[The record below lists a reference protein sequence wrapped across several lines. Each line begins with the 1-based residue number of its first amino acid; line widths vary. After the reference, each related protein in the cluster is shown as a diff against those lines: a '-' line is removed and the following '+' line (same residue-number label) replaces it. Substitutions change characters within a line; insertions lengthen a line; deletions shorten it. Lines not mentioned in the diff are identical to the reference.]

1 MAIIIPILSQ
11 WNPQGLNKAMSDI
24 RRAEGGFNK
33 FKAGIKSLA
42 VPAAA
47 TFAAITAGA
56 FSTIKAAEEA
66 QVANRRLANVLK
78 QMGYANATSRVLD
91 YADALSTQIGKEDES
106 IKLVQAK
113 LATFKNLTATINT
126 TNGAFDRATRAAFD
140 LAAAGFGEAEQSATQ
155 LGKALQDPI
164 KGITAL
170 ARSGVTFTN
179 AEKEKIKALVESGKL
194 LEAQDVLLKAIETQ
208 VGGTA
213 EATATASEKMAIR
226 FGEMK
231 EALGNQLLPA
241 FERIT
246 PVIEKVFNYIAD
258 NSDVFIVLAGVIA
271 ATTAAVIALNV
282 ALALNPFTWIVVG
295 IGAVIVLVALAIKR
309 FEFLKLTVSNIG
321 LAIGQIFIYLFNVV
335 ADALTRL
342 VNEFVKL
349 FNAKLAPAL
358 RKLKIDVDDLSE
370 VDFTKPFDDANAAID
385 RFGAANRQARSELE
399 YNLDVSAE
407 LDKLMK
413 KLTPSIDDNSEALE
427 SLKKNAGEAARAIKT
442 KLESELDKAKS
453 RLEQAKSAFDSFRD
467 SVASPIRNI
476 VNFGEI
482 GTGAN
487 FLENLESQTQKAKGF
502 AQKIQKLISM
512 GLSESAI
519 QQVLNAGF
527 DAGSNIADQII
538 AGGAS
543 VVNKVNQLTASLNYV
558 AESTGTLAATKFYQ
572 AGIDSAQNFVDGLIA
587 QINAS
592 AAAIAKALA
601 DASRGNT
608 SNPTVPTVTPPPG
621 PPPKPKPFDFG
632 FRANGGPVSAGFPYI
647 VGERGPEIF
656 MPSTSGSIMSNDRTR
671 NAVGSNVTI
680 NVNAGNIVGSKEEL
694 LAFVQRGLREYDRR
708 NGKLNING

>member
-1 MAIIIPILSQ
+1 MAIIVPIVST
-11 WNPQGLNKAMSDI
+11 WNGKGINSAINSIKAAKTPFD
-24 RRAEGGFNK
+24 K
-33 FKAGIKSLA
+33 FRVSIKSLA
-42 VPAAA
+42 IPATA
-47 TFAAITAGA
+47 TFAAISVGLM
-56 FSTIKAAEEA
+56 STVKAAEEA
-66 QVANRRLANVLK
+66 QVANKRLQNVLN
-78 QMGYANATSRVLD
+78 QMGYGEATKRVLD
-91 YADALSTQIGKEDES
+91 YADSLSKQIGKEDES

-126 TNGAFDRATRAAFD
+126 TNGAFDRATKAAFD
-140 LAAAGFGEAEQSATQ
+140 LSAAGFGEAEQSATA

-170 ARSGVTFTN
+170 SRSGVTFTDV
-179 AEKEKIKALVESGKL
+179 EKQKIKALVESGKL
-194 LEAQDVLLKAIETQ
+194 LEAQDVLLKAIESQ

-213 EATATASEKMAIR
+213 EATATASEKMSVR

-231 EALGNQLLPA
+231 EAIGNQLLPA
-241 FERIT
+241 FERIA
-246 PVIEKVFNYIAD
+246 PVIEKVFNFIAV

-271 ATTAAVIALNV
+271 ATTAAVIALNI

-295 IGAVIVLVALAIKR
+295 IGAAIVLVTLAIKR
-309 FEFLKLTVSNIG
+309 FEFLKLTVFNIAA
-321 LAIGQIFIYLFNVV
+321 AIAQIFVYTFNVI

-349 FNAKLAPAL
+349 FNTKFAPAL
-358 RKLKIDVDDLSE
+358 RKLRIDVDDLSE

-413 KLTPSIDDNSEALE
+413 KLTPSIDDNAEALQG
-427 SLKKNAGEAARAIKT
+427 LKKNAGDAAKAIKA
-442 KLESELDKAKS
+442 KLESELDKARQK
-453 RLEQAKSAFDSFRD
+453 LDQAKSAFDSFKE
-467 SVASPIRNI
+467 SVASPIKNI

-487 FLENLESQTQKAKGF
+487 FLENLESQTQKATGF

-512 GLSESAI
+512 GLSESAL

-538 AGGAS
+538 AGGAG

-572 AGIDSAQNFVDGLIA
+572 AGIDSAQNFVNGLIA

-592 AAAIAKALA
+592 AAAIAAALA
-601 DASRGNT
+601 KAGVGQT
-608 SNPTVPTVTPPPG
+608 STPPAAITPPP
-621 PPPKPKPFDFG
+621 PKKKPPKPMIPG
-632 FRANGGPVSAGFPYI
+632 RANGGPVSTRFPFL

>member
-1 MAIIIPILSQ
+1 MAIIVPILTTFNDKGVKSAI
-11 WNPQGLNKAMSDI
+11 NEFK
-24 RRAEGGFNK
+24 RAEGSLNK
-33 FKAGIKSLA
+33 FKVGVRNLA

-47 TFAAITAGA
+47 VFAGITAGLL
-56 FSTIKAAEEA
+56 SSVKAAEEA
-66 QVANRRLANVLK
+66 QVANKRLENVLK
-78 QMGYANATSRVLD
+78 QMGYANATNRVLD
-91 YADALSTQIGKEDES
+91 YADALSKQIGKEDES

-126 TNGAFDRATRAAFD
+126 TNGAFDRATKAAFD

-155 LGKALQDPI
+155 LGKALQDPV

-170 ARSGVTFTN
+170 ARSGVTFTDV
-179 AEKEKIKALVESGKL
+179 EKQKIKALVESGNL
-194 LEAQDVLLKAIETQ
+194 LAAQDVLLKAIESQ

-213 EATATASEKMAIR
+213 EATATASEKMVIR

-246 PVIEKVFNYIAD
+246 PVIEKVFDFIGK
-258 NSDVFIVLAGVIA
+258 NSDVFIILTGVIA
-271 ATTAAVIALNV
+271 ATTAAVIALNI

-295 IGAVIVLVALAIKR
+295 IGAAIVLVTLAIKR
-309 FEFLKLTVSNIG
+309 FEFLKLTVFNIAA
-321 LAIGQIFIYLFNVV
+321 AIGQIFVYTFNVI

-349 FNAKLAPAL
+349 FNTKFAPAL
-358 RKLKIDVDDLSE
+358 RKLRIDVDDLSE

-385 RFGAANRQARSELE
+385 KFGAANRQARSELE

-413 KLTPSIDDNSEALE
+413 KLTPSIEDNAEALQG
-427 SLKKNAGEAARAIKT
+427 LKKNAGDAAKAIKT
-442 KLESELDKAKS
+442 KLESELDKARQK
-453 RLEQAKSAFDSFRD
+453 LDQAKSAFDSFRD

-476 VNFGEI
+476 VNFGEL

-487 FLENLESQTQKAKGF
+487 FLENLESQTQKATGF

-558 AESTGTLAATKFYQ
+558 AESTGVLAATKFYQ

-601 DASRGNT
+601 DAGVGKT
-608 SNPTVPTVTPPPG
+608 STAPAAITPPP
-621 PPPKPKPFDFG
+621 PKKTPPKPMIPG
-632 FRANGGPVSAGFPYI
+632 RANGGPVFSGLPFL